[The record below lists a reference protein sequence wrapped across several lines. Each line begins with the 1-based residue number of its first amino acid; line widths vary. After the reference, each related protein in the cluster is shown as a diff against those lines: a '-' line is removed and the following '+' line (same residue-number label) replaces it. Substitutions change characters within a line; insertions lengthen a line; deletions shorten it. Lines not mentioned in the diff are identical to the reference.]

1 MPHNEWLHE
10 TRAASGVFFMSTT
23 ATPAPTQTEQS
34 GFTEIDAPTAQRM
47 LHAGECV
54 LIDVREP
61 DEHAAERIEGAKLV
75 PLSSLKVEELA
86 RVATS
91 NKTVVMHC
99 KGGKRSAD
107 ACRLAQPLT
116 QRGIRLHSM
125 AGGIEAWKRHG
136 QPVTRGEIRTGI
148 SVMRQVQLTIGVLAL
163 TGSVLAWLVHPAFV
177 GIPAFLGAG
186 LIFAGASGT
195 CALATVLSKMPWNKS
210 RATGSCSL

>member
-1 MPHNEWLHE
+1 MN
-10 TRAASGVFFMSTT
+10 
-23 ATPAPTQTEQS
+23 PTQGQQAS
-34 GFTEIDAPTAQRM
+34 FTEIDPPTAQRM
-47 LHAGECV
+47 LQAGEGV

-86 RVATS
+86 RAATS
-91 NKTVVMHC
+91 SKTIVIHC
-99 KGGKRSAD
+99 KGGKRSAE

-125 AGGIEAWKRHG
+125 AGGIEAWKQHG
-136 QPVTRGEIRTGI
+136 QPVTRGAIKTGI
-148 SVMRQVQLTIGVLAL
+148 SVMRQVQVTIGVLAL
-163 TGSVLAWLVHPAFV
+163 TGSALAWFVHPAFV

-195 CALATVLSKMPWNKS
+195 CALATVMSAMPWNKS
-210 RATGSCSL
+210 PAGGNCSM